1 VRHRTRVELSERHSG
16 EVESALR
23 QWIKQFSAEKKEDA
37 HPLLEALWVF
47 QQHNIK
53 NIELLG
59 QLLKSPEPHARIAA
73 LTVQHLWFN
82 AGSGQQ
88 SAPVAEHAAAAQKS
102 GVIADTAEHTEVRI
116 STVVEKMTYDV
127 KEFAVKAGKKVKLTF
142 ANPDFMPHNL
152 VIVKPGKADEVG
164 MKAIELGA
172 SGFEKAFIP
181 ESDAILV
188 STKLVD
194 HGKEQVL
201 EFAAP
206 SEPGAYPFVCT
217 FPGHHLVM
225 RGTMVVNR

>member
-1 VRHRTRVELSERHSG
+1 
-16 EVESALR
+16 
-23 QWIKQFSAEKKEDA
+23 
-37 HPLLEALWVF
+37 
-47 QQHNIK
+47 
-53 NIELLG
+53 
-59 QLLKSPEPHARIAA
+59 
-73 LTVQHLWFN
+73 
-82 AGSGQQ
+82 
-88 SAPVAEHAAAAQKS
+88 
-102 GVIADTAEHTEVRI
+102 
-116 STVVEKMTYDV
+116 
-127 KEFAVKAGKKVKLTF
+127 
-142 ANPDFMPHNL
+142 
-152 VIVKPGKADEVG
+152 VKPGKADEVG